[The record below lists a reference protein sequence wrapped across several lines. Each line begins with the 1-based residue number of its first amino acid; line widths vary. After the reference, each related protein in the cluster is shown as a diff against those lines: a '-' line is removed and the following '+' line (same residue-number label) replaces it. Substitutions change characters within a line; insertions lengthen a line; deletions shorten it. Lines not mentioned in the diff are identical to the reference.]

1 MEQKM
6 SDQNVLLVKEKN
18 ESKLKAVTGFGKDGK
33 LKTEVPKQANSESF
47 LKIDRNGNPLEN
59 FFTNFQRQYKNPT
72 DFQFFKVPA
81 ILVEKTAIVLDKMVK
96 NPEISS
102 NKEMLDKHE
111 VKPEQFSKKEDKKQ
125 ENGNLIEESKIDWK
139 QLEQLGVSK
148 DFLKNTKN
156 LDAMLNYQKSP
167 GLIPITI
174 KTDDITIHTDARLAF
189 RQDADDNFKV
199 AVYAVRNKPELD
211 RPYFGVTLTE
221 DDKNNLLKTGNAGRI
236 IHPQYKEGE
245 TTPVFLSID
254 KLTNELVAARADKIN
269 IPDNIKGVQLDENQ
283 KKGLAEG
290 KSIFVEGMT
299 AKSGKEFSAHLQI
312 DADKRGIGF
321 RFDQQ
326 QEQGQ
331 KANEQKQ
338 IRIPDSLLGK
348 DLTEEQQQKL
358 EKRETIYVSGM
369 KDKKGE
375 DFNAYI
381 KVNDEKG
388 KLDFY
393 KWNPDKAQ
401 TLGAEVTPDNKSKTQ
416 VAVNSEGKTNEA
428 TKDIK
433 EPLAKE
439 QVKPS
444 EQQHSEKRNRAK
456 AHSI

>member
-1 MEQKM
+1 M
-6 SDQNVLLVKEKN
+6 
-18 ESKLKAVTGFGKDGK
+18 
-33 LKTEVPKQANSESF
+33 
-47 LKIDRNGNPLEN
+47 LE
-59 FFTNFQRQYKNPT
+59 
-72 DFQFFKVPA
+72 
-81 ILVEKTAIVLDKMVK
+81 
-96 NPEISS
+96 
-102 NKEMLDKHE
+102 KHE

-125 ENGNLIEESKIDWK
+125 DAPLIDESKIDWK

-148 DFLKNTKN
+148 DYLKNTKN
-156 LDAMLNYQKSP
+156 LEAMLNYQKSP
-167 GLIPITI
+167 GLIPITL
-174 KTDDITIHTDARLAF
+174 KTDDITIRTDARLAF
-189 RQDADDNFKV
+189 RQDSDDNFKV
-199 AVYAVRNKPELD
+199 VVHAVRNKPELD

-221 DDKNNLLKTGNAGRI
+221 DDKNNLIKTGNAGRI

-269 IPDNIKGVQLDENQ
+269 IPDNIKGVQLDEN
-283 KKGLAEG
+283 KKKELAEG
-290 KSIFVEGMT
+290 KSVFVEGMT
-299 AKSGKEFSAHLQI
+299 ANSGKEFSAHLQV

-326 QEQGQ
+326 QQQEHDQKVSEQRQ
-331 KANEQKQ
+331 V
-338 IRIPDSLLGK
+338 RIPDSLLGK

-401 TLGAEVTPDNKSKTQ
+401 TKGAEVTPDNKSKTQ
-416 VAVNSEGKTNEA
+416 VAVNSEGKTNES
-428 TKDIK
+428 TKGIN
-433 EPLAKE
+433 EPLTKE
-439 QVKPS
+439 QIQPS
-444 EQQHSEKRNRAK
+444 EQQQNTQRNRSK
-456 AHSI
+456 VHSI

>member
-6 SDQNVLLVKEKN
+6 KDQDVLLVKEKG
-18 ESKLKAVTGFGKDGK
+18 ESKLKAVTGFDNDGK
-33 LKTEVPKQANSESF
+33 LKTELPKQANAESF
-47 LKIDRNGNPLEN
+47 LKIDKYANPLDS

-81 ILVEKTAIVLDKMVK
+81 NLVEKTALVLDKMLK
-96 NPEISS
+96 IPDIPS
-102 NKEMLDKHE
+102 NKEMLEKHE

-125 ENGNLIEESKIDWK
+125 DAPLIDESKIDWK

-148 DFLKNTKN
+148 DYLKNTKN

-167 GLIPITI
+167 GLIPITL
-174 KTDDITIHTDARLAF
+174 KTDDITIRTDARLAF

-199 AVYAVRNKPELD
+199 VVHAVRNKPELD

-254 KLTNELVAARADKIN
+254 KLTNELVAARADKII
-269 IPDNIKGVQLDENQ
+269 IPDNIKGVRFDENQ
-283 KKGLAEG
+283 KKELAEG
-290 KSIFVEGMT
+290 KSVFVEGMT
-299 AKSGKEFSAHLQI
+299 ANSGKEFSAHLQV

-326 QEQGQ
+326 QEQVQ
-331 KANEQKQ
+331 KASEQRQ
-338 IRIPDSLLGK
+338 VRIPDSLLGK

-401 TLGAEVTPDNKSKTQ
+401 TKGAEVIPDNKSKTQ

-428 TKDIK
+428 TKGIN

-439 QVKPS
+439 QIQPS
-444 EQQHSEKRNRAK
+444 EQQQNSQRNRSK
-456 AHSI
+456 VHSI

>member
-6 SDQNVLLVKEKN
+6 KDQDVLLVKEKG
-18 ESKLKAVTGFGKDGK
+18 ESKLKAVTGFDNDGK
-33 LKTEVPKQANSESF
+33 LKTELPKQANAESF
-47 LKIDRNGNPLEN
+47 LKIDKYANPLES

-72 DFQFFKVPA
+72 DFQFFKVPVA
-81 ILVEKTAIVLDKMVK
+81 LVEKTAIVLDKMIK

-102 NKEMLDKHE
+102 NKEMLEKHE

-125 ENGNLIEESKIDWK
+125 DAPLIDESKIDWK

-148 DFLKNTKN
+148 DYLKNTKN

-167 GLIPITI
+167 GLIPVTL
-174 KTDDITIHTDARLAF
+174 KTDDITIRTDARLAF

-199 AVYAVRNKPELD
+199 VVHAVRNKPELD
-211 RPYFGVTLTE
+211 RPYFGVSLTE

-254 KLTNELVAARADKIN
+254 KLTNELVAARADKII
-269 IPDNIKGVQLDENQ
+269 IPDNIKGVRLDENQ
-283 KKGLAEG
+283 KKELAEG
-290 KSIFVEGMT
+290 KSVFVEGMT
-299 AKSGKEFSAHLQI
+299 ANSGKEFSAHLQV

-326 QEQGQ
+326 QEQVQ
-331 KANEQKQ
+331 KASEQRQ
-338 IRIPDSLLGK
+338 VRIPDSLLGK

-401 TLGAEVTPDNKSKTQ
+401 TKGAEVIPDNKSKTQ

-428 TKDIK
+428 TKGIN
-433 EPLAKE
+433 EPLTKE
-439 QVKPS
+439 QIQPS
-444 EQQHSEKRNRAK
+444 EQQQNSQRNRSK
-456 AHSI
+456 VHSI